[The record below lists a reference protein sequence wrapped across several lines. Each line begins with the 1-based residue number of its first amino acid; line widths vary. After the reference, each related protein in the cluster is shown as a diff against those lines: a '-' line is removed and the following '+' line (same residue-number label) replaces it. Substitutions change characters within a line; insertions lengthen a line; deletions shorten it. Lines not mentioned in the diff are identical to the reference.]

1 MADADDRDLREP
13 TGARRLS
20 SLSGV
25 VPLGVFLLLHVWITS
40 SIAGSRETY
49 DRQVGFLHRAP
60 LVGFLELVVV
70 LLPLVFHS
78 GYGLYRSFQPIE
90 PGHGY
95 DSTTMAKLQRISGV
109 IVLVFVVAHVFE
121 FRGQTWSRGL
131 QVASYSTTLA
141 EHLSSTTLGV
151 PLVAFGYLVGLAAS
165 FFHLVNGMT
174 SFCTTFGYT
183 TTLASQRHARRFFRI
198 TGALFYVI
206 SAVLVL
212 QVATGVHLL
221 PAEPRSSS
229 ATLCGTA
236 VPTSRPVFAPSASA
250 PSALPSA
257 PR

>member
-1 MADADDRDLREP
+1 M
-13 TGARRLS
+13 
-20 SLSGV
+20 
-25 VPLGVFLLLHVWITS
+25 TS

-49 DRQVGFLHRAP
+49 DRQVGFLHRGP

-78 GYGLYRSFQPIE
+78 GYGLYRSLQPIE

-95 DSTTMAKLQRISGV
+95 DSTWMAKLQRVSGV
-109 IVLVFVVAHVFE
+109 IVLVFVVAHVLE
-121 FRGQTWSRGL
+121 FRGTTWSRGL

-141 EHLSSTTLGV
+141 AHLSSTTFGV
-151 PLVAFGYLVGLAAS
+151 PLVALGYLVGLGAC

-183 TTLASQRHARRFFRI
+183 PTPATQRHARRFFRVA
-198 TGALFYVI
+198 GALFYVI
-206 SAVLVL
+206 SAVLII
-212 QVATGVHLL
+212 QVATGARFF
-221 PAEPRSSS
+221 PAEPRSST

-236 VPTSRPVFAPSASA
+236 VPARPAPTPRSSPSSAST
-250 PSALPSA
+250 PSSLPSA